1 MKENRSKL
9 KAAFGRLGRIHLIVL
24 ECVAVALLVGSA
36 YAAVTF
42 SGGGT
47 NPGTGG
53 ESASLP
59 QEDHQTGLSPA
70 SQEETAWNAA
80 SSGLPQEETSLSL
93 PEESGINAS
102 QLQTELLQSES
113 GPMASSRQPI
123 PSSDGNGE
131 SAVRSEAWD
140 AEPFSPSSDCCR
152 GILGMSEE
160 ELRRHVDRLDLFHHV
175 EPFEQVS
182 SGRIGELDQEAFY
195 EIMDLLK
202 GYQWSEHQ
210 EHVSAYEL
218 GAYSLEV
225 IGHDTIHT
233 YLLFARNQDGVC
245 FAWSSNDRKITGLSE
260 KDFTAIEE
268 IIRKLK

>member
-36 YAAVTF
+36 YAAVAF

-102 QLQTELLQSES
+102 QLQTELLQTES
-113 GPMASSRQPI
+113 GPVASSGAPELE
-123 PSSDGNGE
+123 P
-131 SAVRSEAWD
+131 A
-140 AEPFSPSSDCCR
+140 PFSQQRYGLLWKDTQ
-152 GILGMSEE
+152 
-160 ELRRHVDRLDLFHHV
+160 ELRAEVARADLALCSTQGDVDSS
-175 EPFEQVS
+175 VS
-182 SGRIGELDQEAFY
+182 LDQFKLEDFFALMETLQTY
-195 EIMDLLK
+195 EWMDYGEVVNPFLLNA
-202 GYQWSEHQ
+202 YWIT
-210 EHVSAYEL
+210 VSN
-218 GAYSLEV
+218 G
-225 IGHDTIHT
+225 DNTILT
-233 YLLFARNQDGVC
+233 QLVFARDEGGKC
-245 FAWSSNDRKITGLSE
+245 FAWSSEDQKIVYLTDGEFVSLVE
-260 KDFTAIEE
+260 FFGEIE
-268 IIRKLK
+268 